1 MPTCQMTELTKNEKH
16 IEMLN
21 PPDEELSGGFFILS
35 NEDMIK
41 NMERISCYLKRLSLY
56 LLPFS

>member
-41 NMERISCYLKRLSLY
+41 NRKELVIT
-56 LLPFS
+56 